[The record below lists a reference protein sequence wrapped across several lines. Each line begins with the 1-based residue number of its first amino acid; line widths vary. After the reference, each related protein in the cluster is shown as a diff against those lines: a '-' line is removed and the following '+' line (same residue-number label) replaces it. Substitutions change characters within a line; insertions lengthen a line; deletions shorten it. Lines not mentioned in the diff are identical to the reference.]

1 MRVKKFLTMTL
12 VLLIGL
18 RGVVFANEP
27 TEKLILDRD
36 SAVKRLLNEGELEKT
51 LDTSIETLKKNV
63 QPIVNAASGQ
73 KGFQEDY
80 NEIVAFMG
88 DALPADFYMDN
99 EAQFDAFYSIRVME
113 PLQSAQLQNL
123 QLDRSNIEKTAYQQI
138 DAYLNPM
145 QKLKKQ
151 WAVNTALESLK
162 KRDVSDLKLKFKSGD
177 VSANTLKIAEKDLAI
192 LESQN
197 AILKRQ
203 IESLELELKRILA
216 IDMAT
221 EVEWKESY
229 RVMIPK
235 TLEPVEFY
243 ETKALES
250 DVRLL
255 KQKNL
260 ESAAKKSYDLYKEI
274 YYKLTER
281 ERAKLDFE
289 KAQNETHQLKMAILI
304 EVRDA
309 YADVQLKEKTFRM
322 EKEKLQVEQLKYK
335 NAQAQY
341 EAKRLTKLDLD
352 RVEWQTESQHN
363 TVMEAYA
370 AYALATNSFTE
381 TREDKR

>member
-243 ETKALES
+243 ETKALDS

-370 AYALATNSFTE
+370 AYALASNSFTE